1 MALNRVI
8 WITVNQHHHRK
19 REQIKMTD
27 DKLIHI
33 IRRLLAA
40 EDKPNDLIPLDLLQ
54 TIRFL
59 LQHADEKD
67 IYPSQETL
75 AEELCSSADAI
86 ARSQKRL
93 HRTGWIVVRKGGY
106 RGRTNRYTVQLEKLP
121 VGDLRRTVVSPDAK
135 RIALQYGQNVKV
147 MTRKKFMRNWLQQWS
162 FQVQK
167 LIDRTGGDA
176 KTVSD
181 IINFALRH
189 PGHYKSAMRGPSEL
203 RKRWS
208 VLRAE
213 YEKHARAQ
221 TAPKTVIQAQ
231 SAANAS
237 RKPSSNHGMP
247 IQGDEATKHKPEQ
260 HDLKASMDDAI
271 EEMLGLD

>member
-1 MALNRVI
+1 
-8 WITVNQHHHRK
+8 
-19 REQIKMTD
+19 MTD
-27 DKLIHI
+27 EKLMHV

-40 EDKPNDLIPLDLLQ
+40 ENKPSDLTSLDLLQ

-86 ARSQKRL
+86 SRSQKRL
-93 HRTGWIVVRKGGY
+93 QASGWIVVRKGGY

-121 VGDLRRTVVSPDAK
+121 LGDLSRTIVSQDANS
-135 RIALQYGQNVKV
+135 IALWYGQTVKV
-147 MTRKKFMRNWLQQWS
+147 MTTKKFMRNWLQQWS

-167 LIDRTGGDA
+167 LIDRSGGDA
-176 KTVSD
+176 KTVLD
-181 IINFALRH
+181 VIDFALRH
-189 PGHYKSAMRGPSEL
+189 RGHRKNAMRGPSEL
-203 RKRWS
+203 RRRWS

-213 YEKHARAQ
+213 YEKHAKAQ
-221 TAPKTVIQAQ
+221 TAPQTVIQVQ
-231 SAANAS
+231 STATVS
-237 RKPSSNHGMP
+237 CTPWPSPGMP
-247 IQGDEATKHKPEQ
+247 IQGDEATKNKAEQ
-260 HDLKASMDDAI
+260 HDLKASMDVDDAI